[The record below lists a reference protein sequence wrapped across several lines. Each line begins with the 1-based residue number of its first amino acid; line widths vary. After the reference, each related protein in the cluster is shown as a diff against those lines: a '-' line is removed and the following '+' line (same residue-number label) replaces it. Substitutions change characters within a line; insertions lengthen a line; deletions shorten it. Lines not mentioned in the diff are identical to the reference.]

1 MVLDTSCL
9 IDIFKGK
16 EGILDF
22 IDSDITTTVINYHE
36 IMAGVKIRK
45 LKERSVILKDFFE
58 NRNLTI

>member
-36 IMAGVKIRK
+36 IMAGLKHKKAKREERYFKRFFRK
-45 LKERSVILKDFFE
+45 
-58 NRNLTI
+58 